1 MQQIFEFPFSFWV
14 IGFWVPNLAK
24 NGSKLAKFRIQNPIT
39 QKLKENSKIPT
50 ITFKNV
56 YQRSFIPNFSLLALI
71 VFPEKITTLFW
82 DTGVLVKNGP
92 KNGKMVIFWDFLS
105 SKWLKLYIHLQQH
118 QLQVSS
124 KFEVFSMSSFYFMEL
139 KPPYFGHFW
148 ARKRLKLTRGN
159 RDISK
164 TTWNF
169 D

>member
-1 MQQIFEFPFSFWV
+1 MKISKWSLKITISGHFPLKRLCFWNLPLFLSYV
-14 IGFWVPNLAK
+14 ILSPQLK
-24 NGSKLAKFRIQNPIT
+24 IGSKLAKFGTQNPIT
-39 QKLKENSKIPT
+39 QKLKGNSKIPT

-92 KNGKMVIFWDFLS
+92 KNGKMVIFWDFLY

-124 KFEVFSMSSFYFMEL
+124 KFEVFSMSSFHFVVL
-139 KPPYFGHFW
+139 KLPYFGYF
-148 ARKRLKLTRGN
+148 
-159 RDISK
+159 
-164 TTWNF
+164 
-169 D
+169 